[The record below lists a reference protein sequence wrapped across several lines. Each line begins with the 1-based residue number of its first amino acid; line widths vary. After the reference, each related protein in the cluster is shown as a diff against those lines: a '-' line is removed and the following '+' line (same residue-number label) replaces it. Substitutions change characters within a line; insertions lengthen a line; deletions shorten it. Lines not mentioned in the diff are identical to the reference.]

1 MEVKFKKERS
11 DMRIESMDASIKFIE
26 RTADTPVQNNISPR
40 TTNHRPED
48 DGFIIEKNTGMQVSE
63 KFLINAI
70 EKANRAMI
78 TANRALEFSVHEKTK
93 EIMVKVVDTAT
104 KEVIREIPSEKI
116 LDMVASILEMAG
128 ILVDERR

>member
-1 MEVKFKKERS
+1 
-11 DMRIESMDASIKFIE
+11 MRIESMDASVKFVD
-26 RTADTPVQNNISPR
+26 RTADKPVQVNTSQKTMPYN
-40 TTNHRPED
+40 PENERVILEENKSQMVSER
-48 DGFIIEKNTGMQVSE
+48 FIIS
-63 KFLINAI
+63 AI
-70 EKANRAMI
+70 EKANRAMV
-78 TANRALEFSVHEKTK
+78 TSNRALEFSVHEKTK